1 MSAENRANFDDYTL
15 LSTSLYPDR
24 AVLELADHDKFT
36 GRYSLRGTVGMGGVG
51 RVLLGFDERIGR
63 EVAIKE
69 MLKSDENS
77 DINSDLTPRL
87 RFLREAQVTGRLE
100 HPGIVP
106 VYDLGTTSRGSPY
119 YVMRFIRGDT
129 LTKALKA
136 CNLEQPEPAL
146 AKRLQL
152 LDRLI
157 QVCEAMAYAHS
168 KSVVH
173 RDLKPGNIVLGSFG
187 ETIILDWGLAK
198 IGSEQEDQPN
208 WHAAV
213 DFAEA
218 GDDGLTQSG
227 EILGTP
233 GYMAPEQVDP
243 GYGEVDTR
251 TDVFALGC
259 ILYHILVGHPP
270 LRGGLAAVVERL
282 RSPEPMPSPRDSP
295 IPVPTELTA
304 ICEKALDKDKDRRF
318 RDAEKLTEEL
328 RAYRDGRLISTYA
341 YSRKEL
347 LRRFVSRNQVP
358 LAAALA
364 VLAAIVIGA
373 GFAFE
378 FAMEADQAR
387 KAAVAESKLA
397 VQAQQRAES
406 ALADA
411 TRISDNNLITADR
424 LADNITN
431 AIDAIRD
438 SLEQLA
444 DSVSF
449 PGNAAAMTSQLES
462 LRVRYPGVESFAAAL
477 APGKIFAVAPV
488 QYASAIDADTSQ
500 FEHNRLATTLGKPVL
515 SRLHQT
521 PEGFEAITLV
531 VPVKRGKTIPG
542 FISARLKAA
551 EFLGRLLSTDIRTA
565 AKTVWVIQDD
575 GLILYDTHPAEIGE
589 NLFREERFVAIPELR
604 RLAGEIA
611 RQKTG
616 VGYYRGSD
624 PATGAVL
631 SRIASWETLRPAENQ
646 RWRVV
651 VLERWD

>member
-1 MSAENRANFDDYTL
+1 MRTTSSENCANFDDHTL
-15 LSTSLYPDR
+15 LSTNIYPDR
-24 AVLELADHDKFT
+24 PDRELAGDDKFT
-36 GRYSLRGTVGMGGVG
+36 GRYSLRGVVGAGGVG

-69 MLKSDENS
+69 MLKSDEDS
-77 DINSDLTPRL
+77 DIHSDLTPRF

-119 YVMRFIRGDT
+119 YVMRLVRGDT
-129 LTKALKA
+129 LTQALKA
-136 CNLEQPEPAL
+136 CNLEQPESAL

-157 QVCEAMAYAHS
+157 DVCEAMAYAHS
-168 KSVVH
+168 KGVVH
-173 RDLKPGNIVLGSFG
+173 RDLKPGNIVLGAFG

-198 IGSEQEDQPN
+198 IGNEQESAPN
-208 WHAAV
+208 WSAAL

-218 GDDGLTQSG
+218 GDDGLTQNG

-243 GYGEVDTR
+243 SYGEMDAR

-270 LRGGLAAVVERL
+270 LRGSLASVVERL

-295 IPVPTELTA
+295 VPVPTELAA

-318 RDAEKLTEEL
+318 RDAEALTEEL

-347 LRRFVSRNQVP
+347 LHRFASRNKIP

-378 FAMEADQAR
+378 FAMEA
-387 KAAVAESKLA
+387 
-397 VQAQQRAES
+397 VQAQRRAES
-406 ALADA
+406 ALTDA
-411 TRISDNNLITADR
+411 TRISDSNLIIADR
-424 LADNITN
+424 LADDITN
-431 AIDAIRD
+431 AIGAIREGM
-438 SLEQLA
+438 EQLA
-444 DSVSF
+444 DSASF
-449 PGNAAAMTSQLES
+449 PGNAAAMASQLEA
-462 LRVRYPGVESFAAAL
+462 LRARYPGVESFAAAL
-477 APGKIFAVAPV
+477 APGRIFAVAPAR
-488 QYASAIDADTSQ
+488 YTRAIGADTSR
-500 FEHNRLATTLGKPVL
+500 FEHNRLAMTLGKPVL
-515 SRLHQT
+515 SRPQET
-521 PEGFEAITLV
+521 PEGFEAVTLV

-542 FISARLKAA
+542 FISARFKAA
-551 EFLGRLLSTDIRTA
+551 EFLGGLLSPDMRSA

-575 GLILYDTHPAEIGE
+575 GLILYDTNPAEIGE
-589 NLFREERFVAIPELR
+589 NLFREERFAAIPELR

-616 VGYYRGSD
+616 VGYYRRSD
-624 PATGAVL
+624 PTTGAVL
-631 SRIASWETLRPAENQ
+631 NRIASWETLRPAENQ

-651 VLERWD
+651 VLER